1 MTRKALGR
9 GLSALIPGNPAPVA
23 PPQTD
28 AKTPSAPAAEGG
40 ITKVA
45 VDKIRPNHLQPR
57 RHFEPEALTELAT
70 SIKHHGLAQPIV
82 VSFDSSTRS
91 YELIAGERRW
101 RATQLAGLKEIDVVV
116 RQPRD
121 EKHRM
126 ALTLIENLQRADL
139 NPIEVALGYLRLM
152 KEFGINQTALAEEV
166 GKSKATISNTLR
178 LLELS
183 DDIQKAL
190 QFGQIT
196 EGHGRALLTISEP
209 NLRHAVFQKL
219 LANKLSVR
227 ETEALAREM
236 EAGPLDA
243 DAPVKKKTEAAAKP
257 ADLRALED
265 SLQQSLGTK
274 VSIRT
279 RKDASKGSIQ
289 ISFFSFEDFDRILK
303 VLKK

>member
-9 GLSALIPGNPAPVA
+9 GLSALIPGAP
-23 PPQTD
+23 
-28 AKTPSAPAAEGG
+28 APAAPATNASVTSSSTSG
-40 ITKVA
+40 ITRVP
-45 VDKIRPNHLQPR
+45 VEKIRPNHLQPR

-70 SIKHHGLAQPIV
+70 SIKQHGLAQPIV
-82 VSFDSSTRS
+82 VSFDVATRS

-116 RQPRD
+116 REPRD

-183 DDIQKAL
+183 EEIQKAL
-190 QFGQIT
+190 QYGQVT
-196 EGHGRALLTISEP
+196 EGHGRALLTITDP

-219 LANKLSVR
+219 VANKLSVR
-227 ETEALAREM
+227 EIEALAREM
-236 EAGPLDA
+236 EAGPV
-243 DAPVKKKTEAAAKP
+243 APETPAKDKKTEAKP
-257 ADLRALED
+257 ADLRALEE

-274 VSIRT
+274 VVIRT
-279 RKDASKGSIQ
+279 KKDASKGSIQ

-303 VLKK
+303 VLNK

>member
-9 GLSALIPGNPAPVA
+9 GLSALIPGAPAPIVSA
-23 PPQTD
+23 TNVS
-28 AKTPSAPAAEGG
+28 TLPSEGG
-40 ITKVA
+40 ITRVP
-45 VDKIRPNHLQPR
+45 VEKIRPNHLQPR

-70 SIKHHGLAQPIV
+70 SIKQHGLAQPIV
-82 VSFDSSTRS
+82 VSYDLATRS

-101 RATQLAGLKEIDVVV
+101 RATQLAGLTEIDVVI

-152 KEFGINQTALAEEV
+152 KEFGINQTALADEV

-183 DDIQKAL
+183 DEIQKAL
-190 QFGQIT
+190 QYGQVS
-196 EGHGRALLTISEP
+196 EGHGRALLTISDP

-236 EAGPLDA
+236 ELGPIA
-243 DAPVKKKTEAAAKP
+243 DETPAKDKRHEP
-257 ADLRALED
+257 KSADLRSLED
-265 SLQQSLGTK
+265 ALQQALGTK
-274 VSIRT
+274 VVIKT
-279 RKDASKGSIQ
+279 RKIASKGSIQ

-303 VLKK
+303 ILKN

>member
-9 GLSALIPGNPAPVA
+9 GLSALIPSNPAPVA
-23 PPQTD
+23 
-28 AKTPSAPAAEGG
+28 AAPAVPAPYPAEGG
-40 ITKVA
+40 ITKVP

-70 SIKHHGLAQPIV
+70 SIKQHGLAQPIV
-82 VSFDSSTRS
+82 VSYDLATRS

-101 RATQLAGLKEIDVVV
+101 RATQLAGLNEIDVVV
-116 RQPRD
+116 RQPKD

-166 GKSKATISNTLR
+166 GKSKAAISNTLR

-183 DDIQKAL
+183 DEIQKAL
-190 QFGQIT
+190 QYGQVT

-209 NLRHAVFQKL
+209 NLRHAVFLKL
-219 LANKLSVR
+219 VANKLSVR

-236 EAGPLDA
+236 EAGPLIEE
-243 DAPVKKKTEAAAKP
+243 APPKGKKAEAKP
-257 ADLRALED
+257 ADLRALEE
-265 SLQQSLGTK
+265 SLQQVLGTK
-274 VSIRT
+274 VVIRT
-279 RKDASKGSIQ
+279 KKVASKGSIQ

-303 VLKK
+303 VLKN

>member
-9 GLSALIPGNPAPVA
+9 GLSALIPGIPAPL
-23 PPQTD
+23 PPSIAET
-28 AKTPSAPAAEGG
+28 AGTPGTG
-40 ITKVA
+40 ITRVP
-45 VDKIRPNHLQPR
+45 VEKIRPNHLQPR

-70 SIKHHGLAQPIV
+70 SIKQHGLAQPIV
-82 VSFDSSTRS
+82 VSYDLATRS

-116 RQPRD
+116 REPRD

-183 DDIQKAL
+183 DEIQKAL
-190 QFGQIT
+190 QFGQVT
-196 EGHGRALLTISEP
+196 EGHGRALLTITDP

-219 LANKLSVR
+219 IANKLSVR

-236 EAGPLDA
+236 ELGPAISDV
-243 DAPVKKKTEAAAKP
+243 PVKDKKADAKP
-257 ADLRALED
+257 ADLRALEE

-274 VSIRT
+274 VVIRT
-279 RKDASKGSIQ
+279 KKNASKGSIQ

>member
-9 GLSALIPGNPAPVA
+9 GLSALIPGNAVPVA
-23 PPQTD
+23 PAP
-28 AKTPSAPAAEGG
+28 TPVATVTATPESG

-70 SIKHHGLAQPIV
+70 SIKQHGLAQPIV
-82 VSFDSSTRS
+82 VSYDLATRS

-116 RQPRD
+116 RQPKD

-183 DDIQKAL
+183 EEIQKAL
-190 QFGQIT
+190 QYGQIT
-196 EGHGRALLTISEP
+196 EGHGRALLTITEP

-236 EAGPLDA
+236 EAGPVVE
-243 DAPVKKKTEAAAKP
+243 APVKDRKPEPKP
-257 ADLRALED
+257 ADLRALEEG
-265 SLQQSLGTK
+265 LQQSLGTK
-274 VSIRT
+274 VVIRA
-279 RKDASKGSIQ
+279 KKNPAKGSIQ
-289 ISFFSFEDFDRILK
+289 IHYFSFEDFDRILK

>member
-9 GLSALIPGNPAPVA
+9 GLSALIPGAPAPVSTT
-23 PPQTD
+23 TD
-28 AKTPSAPAAEGG
+28 PTAGTLSVISG
-40 ITKVA
+40 ITKVP

-70 SIKHHGLAQPIV
+70 SIKQHGLAQPIV
-82 VSFDSSTRS
+82 VSYDLSTRS

-101 RATQLAGLKEIDVVV
+101 RATQLAGLHEIDVVV

-139 NPIEVALGYLRLM
+139 NPIEIALGYLRLM
-152 KEFGINQTALAEEV
+152 KEFGINQSALAEEV

-183 DDIQKAL
+183 EEIQKAL
-190 QFGQIT
+190 QYGQIT
-196 EGHGRALLTISEP
+196 EGHGRALLTITEP

-236 EAGPLDA
+236 EAGPLVEEPSKD
-243 DAPVKKKTEAAAKP
+243 KKVEAKP

-265 SLQQSLGTK
+265 SLQQVLGTK
-274 VSIRT
+274 VVIRT
-279 RKDASKGSIQ
+279 KKSGNKGTIQ
-289 ISFFSFEDFDRILK
+289 IHYFSFEDFDRILK

>member
-9 GLSALIPGNPAPVA
+9 GLSALIPSNPAPVA
-23 PPQTD
+23 PPPAPTAYPTD
-28 AKTPSAPAAEGG
+28 GG
-40 ITKVA
+40 ITKVP

-70 SIKHHGLAQPIV
+70 SIKQHGLAQPIV
-82 VSFDSSTRS
+82 VSYDLATRS

-101 RATQLAGLKEIDVVV
+101 RATQIAGLNEIDVVV
-116 RQPRD
+116 RQPKD

-139 NPIEVALGYLRLM
+139 NPIEIALGYLRLM

-166 GKSKATISNTLR
+166 GKSKAAISNTLR

-183 DDIQKAL
+183 EEIQKAL
-190 QFGQIT
+190 QYGQIT

-219 LANKLSVR
+219 VANKLSVR

-236 EAGPLDA
+236 EAGPLIEE
-243 DAPVKKKTEAAAKP
+243 APAKGKKAEAKP
-257 ADLRALED
+257 ADLRALEE
-265 SLQQSLGTK
+265 SLQQILGTK
-274 VSIRT
+274 VVIRT
-279 RKDASKGSIQ
+279 KKVASKGSIQ

-303 VLKK
+303 VLKN